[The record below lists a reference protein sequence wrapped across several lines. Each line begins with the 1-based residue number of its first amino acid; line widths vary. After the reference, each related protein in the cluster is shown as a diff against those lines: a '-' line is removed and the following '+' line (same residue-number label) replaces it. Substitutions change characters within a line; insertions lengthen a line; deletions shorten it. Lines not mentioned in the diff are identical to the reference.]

1 MKMNRKLVLSL
12 LVSAMTATA
21 GAKAETSEGFN
32 SRNDASLTHI
42 RAYLQNHCWIF
53 RDFDVN
59 RNGWKPS
66 IEGDGAMVSGIATNS
81 NLTGIYSPLLKV
93 ENQLTVS
100 FSYKFNKAL
109 TTGSSRSFI
118 INLADAN
125 GNVVATLDKVEL
137 TDANAATV
145 YQYSKHF
152 TATGSGAYKIFIN
165 YQGVGGDARVAID
178 KISFSAPAY
187 FTGGCNDAPV
197 VTDVVIEGESNRT
210 ASGTI
215 QMQNGGAIKSY
226 VVTNS
231 ADGKVAMKEDGTFT
245 FTPNEG
251 FNGKSTSFTYK
262 VCELGAGA
270 LCSDDA
276 KVTVNFPT
284 DDYILPQSLS
294 DFNGIYKDGGVV
306 QINWATNFEQNT
318 DRYEVERSFDG
329 AKWDK
334 CGVLKGQGVSS
345 TKYTYSFLDKVGRNN
360 ANKKDL
366 YYRLRQVNADQK
378 SAFSR
383 ILVVRVFNTRSTK
396 MISVTPNPVRNDI
409 AVNVQLNEDA
419 FVVMKIL
426 NNSGSEVMRKT
437 INATEGTSN
446 YLMDGTS
453 KLKAGMYFLE
463 VIVNS
468 KERMLAKLLKE

>member
-1 MKMNRKLVLSL
+1 MKMNRNLVLSL

-32 SRNDASLTHI
+32 SRNDASLSHI

-66 IEGDGAMVSGIATNS
+66 IEGDGAMVSGVASNS
-81 NLTGIYSPLLKV
+81 TLTGIYSPLLKIDNKV
-93 ENQLTVS
+93 NIR
-100 FSYKFNKAL
+100 FSYKFNKSFAAG
-109 TTGSSRSFI
+109 TSRSFI
-118 INLADAN
+118 INLTDAN
-125 GNVVATLDKVEL
+125 GNIVATLDKVEHNNS
-137 TDANAATV
+137 DAATV
-145 YQYSKHF
+145 YEYNKTF
-152 TATGSGAYKIFIN
+152 NATGTGAFKVFIN
-165 YQGVGGDARVAID
+165 YQGSGGEARVAID

-187 FTGGCNDAPV
+187 FTGGCNEAPIA
-197 VTDVVIEGESNRT
+197 TDVVIEGEKNRT

-215 QMQNGGAIKSY
+215 HMQNGGSIKSY

-231 ADGKVAMKEDGTFT
+231 ADGKVTMSEDGSFV

-251 FNGKSTSFTYK
+251 FTGKSTSFTYK

-294 DFNGIYKDGGVV
+294 DFNGIYKDGGIV

-334 CGVLKGQGVSS
+334 CGELKGQGMSS
-345 TKYTYSFLDKVGRNN
+345 SKFAYSFLDKVGRNN

-366 YYRLRQVNADQK
+366 YYRLKQVNADQK
-378 SAFSR
+378 SAYSR

-396 MISVTPNPVRNDI
+396 MISVTPNPVKNDI

-419 FVVMKIL
+419 FVVMKII

-437 INATEGTSN
+437 INAPEGVGN

-453 KLKAGMYFLE
+453 QLKPGMYYLE